1 MMRIQ
6 EPIYA
11 IRKSVAAALCALALG
26 CGEEG
31 GVPADPQMEILFSEL
46 RAAPDVASADLA
58 EKQIWA
64 RWTSSGSATVDVLLE
79 RANAAEAAGDT
90 GLARAFLIQAAD
102 LAPTFA
108 EPWHRRA
115 AIAYAEQDY
124 AGAIR
129 AIEETLTREPSHFA
143 AYAGLGVIYEEL
155 GQDAAA
161 LAAYREALQIHPYLT
176 TARQGERRLSA
187 RLNGVDA

>member
-1 MMRIQ
+1 MRTSFLMGIRRALVAG
-6 EPIYA
+6 A
-11 IRKSVAAALCALALG
+11 IGALSA
-26 CGEEG
+26 CGG
-31 GVPADPQMEILFSEL
+31 SNAPPVDPQMAALLAEL
-46 RAAPDVASADLA
+46 RAAPDAAGADLTEA
-58 EKQIWA
+58 QIWA
-64 RWTSSGSATVDVLLE
+64 RWTTSGSATVDVLLE

-102 LAPTFA
+102 LAPAFA

-124 AGAIR
+124 PGAIR
-129 AIEETLTREPSHFA
+129 AIEETLKREPHHFA

-161 LAAYREALQIHPYLT
+161 LAAYREALKIHPHLT

-187 RLNGVDA
+187 RLNGQDA

>member
-1 MMRIQ
+1 MRIGH
-6 EPIYA
+6 PLCL
-11 IRKSVAAALCALALG
+11 IRSAGAAAVAALLLG
-26 CGEEG
+26 CGADPG
-31 GVPADPQMEILFSEL
+31 AQGDPQMADLFSAL
-46 RAAPDVASADLA
+46 REAPDASRADLT

-79 RANAAEAAGDT
+79 RANAAEAAGDA

-102 LAPTFA
+102 LAPAFA

-129 AIEETLTREPSHFA
+129 AIEETLKREPRHFA

-187 RLNGVDA
+187 RLNGQDA

>member
-1 MMRIQ
+1 MMR
-6 EPIYA
+6 A
-11 IRKSVAAALCALALG
+11 SGFLTVIRTALVASAAGVFVA
-26 CGEEG
+26 CGGAEQPP
-31 GVPADPQMEILFSEL
+31 VDPQMAPLFADL
-46 RAAPDVASADLA
+46 RTAPDAAAAELA
-58 EKQIWA
+58 EAQIWA
-64 RWTSSGSATVDVLLE
+64 KWTTSGSATVDVLLE

-102 LAPTFA
+102 LAPGFA

-129 AIEETLTREPSHFA
+129 AIEETLKREPHHFA

-161 LAAYREALQIHPYLT
+161 LAAYREALRIHPNLGA
-176 TARQGERRLSA
+176 ARQGERRLSA
-187 RLNGVDA
+187 RLNGQDA